1 MEGARSQCVVF
12 LSHAGPNLHLAVLS
26 ATTFGLWQ
34 QLDHLPLLLATTS
47 PYNSRHGRV
56 AAIRKVV
63 YIIAQ
68 NYNLSRVD
76 LWGEATR
83 GGYGT
88 RLKSAFH
95 GDFDQEEHCL
105 DLIRHDYLTPILGT
119 ISQIFRI
126 FRSAIKR
133 YRCWEKKWASVH

>member
-1 MEGARSQCVVF
+1 MRGF
-12 LSHAGPNLHLAVLS
+12 LKSRGTQFAPSSAIRYYVWAM
-26 ATTFGLWQ
+26 ATTRSPSSSLGLK
-34 QLDHLPLLLATTS
+34 ATTS
-47 PYNSRHGRV
+47 PYNSRHGQV
-56 AAIRKVV
+56 AAIRTVV

-88 RLKSAFH
+88 RLFH
-95 GDFDQEEHCL
+95 GAFDQEEHCL